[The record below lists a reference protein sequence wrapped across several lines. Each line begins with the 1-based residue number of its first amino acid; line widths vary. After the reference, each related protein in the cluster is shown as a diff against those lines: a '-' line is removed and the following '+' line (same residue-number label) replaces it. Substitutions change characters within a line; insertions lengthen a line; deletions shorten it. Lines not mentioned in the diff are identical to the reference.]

1 MNNFA
6 ETFIR
11 NKKNDTNTIILK
23 KNETLFF
30 EGDLCKE
37 VGFIISGK
45 IEIVSYLEDGKE
57 IIYNTL
63 EDGQMF
69 GNNLVFSSS
78 PYFRGDVVA
87 RKDSEIMLI
96 KKSVLLEML
105 KEDINLLEAYLQNQS
120 DFSKTLNLKIKILTI
135 SSAEERLKYYLTFYK
150 EKYTYKSVSEFART
164 LYLSR
169 EALSR
174 TISKMSKNSQI
185 DIHGKTIELK

>member
-1 MNNFA
+1 MTNFA
-6 ETFIR
+6 ETFIK
-11 NKKNDTNTIILK
+11 NKKKDNNTIILK

-87 RKDSEIMLI
+87 KKDSEVMLI
-96 KKSVLLEML
+96 KKLELLEML
-105 KEDINLLEAYLQNQS
+105 KEDSVLLESFLQNQS

-135 SSAEERLKYYLTFYK
+135 SSAEERLKYYLTFNK
-150 EKYTYKSVSEFART
+150 GKYTYKSVTEQEKT

-169 EALSR
+169 ESLSR
-174 TISKMSKNSQI
+174 TISKMAKSNQI